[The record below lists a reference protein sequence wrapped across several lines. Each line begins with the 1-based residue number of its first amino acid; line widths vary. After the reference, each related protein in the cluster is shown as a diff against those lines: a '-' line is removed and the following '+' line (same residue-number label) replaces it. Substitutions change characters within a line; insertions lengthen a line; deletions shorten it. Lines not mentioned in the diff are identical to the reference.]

1 MSSEIARIRQQI
13 ELESAAMKLALFG
26 FATAARHEC
35 ISHKYDA
42 IGKWQEKLRTLVGE
56 EEATEIT
63 VQTYNDV
70 MERDEEDMESFE
82 GLMPAVPVRHLK
94 TPPMIEA
101 AKKAMREHGCVIVED
116 GEHCVVTF
124 PEGTMRREVFPR
136 LYNER
141 YIITLPD
148 GFQMREV
155 YERCQEYSLL
165 FLDASAKVV

>member
-1 MSSEIARIRQQI
+1 MM
-13 ELESAAMKLALFG
+13 ELLVTTRES
-26 FATAARHEC
+26 
-35 ISHKYDA
+35 
-42 IGKWQEKLRTLVGE
+42 
-56 EEATEIT
+56 
-63 VQTYNDV
+63 VQTYNQV
-70 MERDEEDMESFE
+70 MEREEEEMESST
-82 GLMPAVPVRHLK
+82 GLTPAVPLRHLK
-94 TPPMIEA
+94 TPPMIDT

-116 GEHCVVTF
+116 GEHCVVIF

-136 LYNER
+136 LYNGR

>member
-1 MSSEIARIRQQI
+1 
-13 ELESAAMKLALFG
+13 MKLALFG

-42 IGKWQEKLRTLVGE
+42 IGKWQEKLKALVGE

-63 VQTYNDV
+63 VQTYNQV
-70 MERDEEDMESFE
+70 MEREEQVMEREEEEMESST
-82 GLMPAVPVRHLK
+82 GLTPAVPVRHLK

-136 LYNER
+136 LSNER

-148 GFQMREV
+148 GFQMKEV

>member
-1 MSSEIARIRQQI
+1 
-13 ELESAAMKLALFG
+13 MKLALFG

-42 IGKWQEKLRTLVGE
+42 IGKCQEKLRTLVGE

-63 VQTYNDV
+63 VQTYNQV
-70 MERDEEDMESFE
+70 MERDEEDMNSSE
-82 GLMPAVPVRHLK
+82 GLTPSVPARHLK

-101 AKKAMREHGCVIVED
+101 AKKAMRQHGCVIVED
-116 GEHCVVTF
+116 GEYCAVTF

-136 LYNER
+136 LYNGR

-148 GFQMREV
+148 GFQMREM

-165 FLDASAKVV
+165 FLLE